1 MADTKLGGVY
11 YEVDIELEKA
21 LEKVAKLDNTLDGMG
36 NSAVKAGKQISIA
49 ERSMSSLSRVAT
61 ALTAALSVQQVA
73 AYADAWAN
81 VNNKLA
87 NAVRPGEQLASV
99 TERVFNVTQQTR
111 SSLDAT
117 ASLYARLER
126 ATRQYGTSADDLAK
140 LTTIINQ
147 GFVVSGAT
155 AQEAENAII
164 QLSQGLASGALRGEE
179 FNSVNEQGNRL
190 IVALADSMD
199 VTIGQMRN
207 MAAQGKL
214 TTDAVVNGLLSQGA
228 SIGQEFARTTAT
240 IGQSLEV
247 AGNNIT
253 RFIGSSATVKAA
265 VAVFNS
271 AVITLTENL
280 DSISTAVL
288 AVSAVMGSR
297 YVGALAAATAQQIAN
312 AAAAYR
318 VATAQGAMTAAAAG
332 ARGVMALIG
341 GPAGAA
347 TLAAAAIFYFYQK
360 AQQARQ
366 EANNLADSAANL
378 AAKFKDM
385 SATEVGASIARLRET
400 IPSLTDSVED
410 AQKTF
415 DNTVYRVRDLRKEID
430 NWGTGTTRGRQASEA
445 LSGAIDQQNIAAES
459 LEKAQRR
466 LSQTQ
471 SAIILGQAQLTTG
484 LKTGIDLLSRETT
497 AAGDAA
503 GMMSHFAKSINQAAS
518 AKERFNSTSLIIT
531 RPKDIQDYLDNQ
543 QEQIDLQSEFNEKK
557 RAQLKAEMD
566 IRNLAKKDGSTNS
579 DQIERDVQL
588 ARERAGVTFDQQKA
602 EENRR
607 KAQQQSEQQDKRSAS
622 SAESVSQKLESLRQ
636 QSELSADSTTEMSRA
651 QAVLQAQLS
660 LGKGATQEQIALAGK
675 YRGEIWDTSAAI
687 RAQAAAMKLIPEQAE
702 NTRYKQ
708 DVADLKTALEQKTI
722 TQQQHD
728 AAAELMEQQHQVN
741 LARIRAT
748 QNAGVTSLQEAQGAI
763 DPVQALANEN
773 AKKLAL
779 IQEFETAKGQ
789 ITLNGLAL
797 MNAANTQYEQ
807 QRIAAQWEIYRNQS
821 AANSLLA
828 DAVDS
833 LQGGATNAITGLL
846 NGTQSL
852 SEAFANI
859 GSTILNSVV
868 SGLVE
873 MGLQYVKNMLMGQAA
888 ASAALGA
895 TATQATAAAGM
906 WGPAAV
912 SASIATMGTASTVGT
927 TAYSTALMASKGL
940 AVAGAREHGGPVLAN
955 SMYRVG
961 EGGKPEIFKASNGSQ
976 YMIPGDS
983 GKVISNKDIAGAGG
997 NGGVSLEVN
1006 FNITTTNGIDDATQK
1021 QMIQQ
1026 MEIVALKVAREQST
1040 RDGGFLQKRIK
1051 K

>member
-1 MADTKLGGVY
+1 MADTRLGGVY

-21 LEKVAKLDNTLDGMG
+21 LEKAAKLDNTLDGMG
-36 NSAVKAGKQISIA
+36 NSAVKAGNKISTA

-61 ALTAALSVQQVA
+61 ALTAALSVQQIA

-87 NAVRPGEQLASV
+87 NAVRPGEQLAAV
-99 TERVFNVTQQTR
+99 TERVFNITQQTR

-117 ASLYARLER
+117 ASLYSRLER

-140 LTTIINQ
+140 LTTIVNQ

-190 IVALADSMD
+190 IVALADSMGG
-199 VTIGQMRN
+199 TIGQMRS

-214 TTDAVVNGLLSQGA
+214 TTDVVVNGLLSQGA
-228 SIGQEFARTTAT
+228 SIGKEFARTTAT

-253 RFIGSSATVKAA
+253 RFVGSSATVKSA

-271 AVITLTENL
+271 AVITLSENL
-280 DSISTAVL
+280 DSISTAIL
-288 AVSAVMGSR
+288 TVSAVMGSR

-318 VATAQGAMTAAAAG
+318 VAAAQGAMSAAAAG
-332 ARGVMALIG
+332 ARGILALIG

-366 EANNLADSAANL
+366 EANNLADSATNL
-378 AAKFKDM
+378 ATKFKEM

-400 IPSLTDSVED
+400 IPSLTDSVDD
-410 AQKTF
+410 AQKSF
-415 DNTVYRVRDLRKEID
+415 DNAVYRVRDLRKEID

-459 LEKAQRR
+459 LEKSQRR

-484 LKTGIDLLSRETT
+484 LKTGIDLLIRETT

-503 GMMSHFAKSINQAAS
+503 GMMSHFARSINQVAT
-518 AKERFNSTSLIIT
+518 AKERFNSTSLIIS
-531 RPKDIQDYLDNQ
+531 RPKDIQGYLDNQ

-566 IRNLAKKDGSTNS
+566 IRNLAKKDGSTDT
-579 DQIERDVQL
+579 DQIERDVLL
-588 ARERAGVTFDQQKA
+588 ARKRAGVTFDQQQA
-602 EENRR
+602 EESRR

-622 SAESVSQKLESLRQ
+622 SAESVTQKLDSLRQ

-660 LGKGATQEQIALAGK
+660 LGKGASQEQIALAGK
-675 YRGEIWDTSAAI
+675 YRGEIWDTAAAI

-708 DVADLKTALEQKTI
+708 DAADLKTALEQKTI
-722 TQQQHD
+722 TQKQHD
-728 AAAELMEQQHQVN
+728 TAAEQMEQQHQVN

-748 QNAGVTSLQEAQGAI
+748 QKAGVSPLQEAQGAI

-773 AKKLAL
+773 ARKLAL

-873 MGLQYVKNMLMGQAA
+873 MGLQYVKNMLMGQIAA
-888 ASAALGA
+888 TAALGA
-895 TATQATAAAGM
+895 TATQAAAATGM
-906 WGPAAV
+906 WAPAAM
-912 SASIATMGTASTVGT
+912 SASIATMGAASTVGS

-940 AVAGAREHGGPVLAN
+940 AVAGARKNGGPVTAGGL
-955 SMYRVG
+955 YQTG
-961 EGGKPEIFKASNGSQ
+961 EGGKPEIFKASNGKQ
-976 YMIPGDS
+976 YMIPGDNGS
-983 GKVISNKDIAGAGG
+983 VISNRDIGTSGNSGA
-997 NGGVSLEVN
+997 
-1006 FNITTTNGIDDATQK
+1006 A
-1021 QMIQQ
+1021 IQQ
-1026 MEIVALKVAREQST
+1026 HNYFTIQSSTGDPQEIANQMAKIAYTQSLRAIRDEQ
-1040 RDGGFLQKRIK
+1040 RPGGSLPKRR
-1051 K
+1051 